1 MSPELISILVLVV
14 VFVIAT
20 TRSVNMG
27 ALAFA
32 AAFAVGGLVADLDAD
47 GIFAGFPGDL
57 FVVLVGVTYLFAIAR
72 ANGTTDWLV
81 HAAVRLVRGRVAL
94 IPWVMFA
101 LTGALT
107 AIGAV
112 SPAAVAI
119 VAPVALSFA
128 ARYGISPLLMGAMVV
143 HGAQAGGFSPISIY
157 GSIVN
162 GIVEREKL
170 PGNEVVLFLAS
181 LAANLVIAAVVF
193 VVCGGLKLWA
203 RGAVTD
209 SDSAG
214 ADPTPAAGSPAQ
226 GAGSPAQGAGS
237 PAQGAGSPAQGAG
250 SPAPAAGSPAPAAGS
265 PAPAASNTAPGAGS
279 PAPAASHA
287 VAAASSPAPAASNPA
302 PAAGSRAAGAARVGA
317 AAPGTA
323 QLRTHPAPATPTRSP
338 EETRLTPARTATL
351 TSLLALVVA
360 VLVFDLDAGLTAITL
375 AVLLSTAWP
384 EDSRKATGQIAWP
397 TVLLICGVLTYVGVL
412 DEMGTITWAGEGV
425 GGIGVPLLA
434 AVLLCYIGALVSAF
448 ASSVGIMGA
457 LIPLAVP
464 FLERGEI
471 GAIGMIAA
479 LAVSAT
485 VVDVS
490 PFSTN
495 GALVL
500 AAAPDVDR
508 ERFFRQLMVYGGI
521 VVAVVPA
528 AAWLVMVV
536 PGWG

>member
-32 AAFAVGGLVADLDAD
+32 AAFGVGALVADLDAD

-81 HAAVRLVRGRVAL
+81 HAAIRLVRGRVAL

-119 VAPVALSFA
+119 VAPLALSFA

-157 GSIVN
+157 GTIVN

-170 PGNEVVLFLAS
+170 PGSEITLFLAS
-181 LAANLVIAAVVF
+181 LTVNLVIAGVVF
-193 VVCGGLKLWA
+193 ALFGGLKLWA
-203 RGAVTD
+203 QGSVAVD
-209 SDSAG
+209 GDG
-214 ADPTPAAGSPAQ
+214 GGE
-226 GAGSPAQGAGS
+226 GAGK
-237 PAQGAGSPAQGAG
+237 
-250 SPAPAAGSPAPAAGS
+250 AATGESGDGTS
-265 PAPAASNTAPGAGS
+265 GTGTSGVSGGTGGTSRTAPGTS
-279 PAPAASHA
+279 PTAVATAAPAH
-287 VAAASSPAPAASNPA
+287 
-302 PAAGSRAAGAARVGA
+302 
-317 AAPGTA
+317 PGEPGPDTI
-323 QLRTHPAPATPTRSP
+323 
-338 EETRLTPARTATL
+338 RLTPARAATL
-351 TSLLALVVA
+351 TALVALVVA
-360 VLVFDLDAGLTAITL
+360 VLGFDLDAGLTAITL
-375 AVLLSTAWP
+375 AVLLSAAWP
-384 EDSRKATGQIAWP
+384 EDSRVAVGQIAWP

-412 DEMGTITWAGEGV
+412 DQMGTITWAGQGV
-425 GGIGVPLLA
+425 SGIGVPLLA
-434 AVLLCYIGALVSAF
+434 AVLLCYIGAIVSAF

-464 FLERGEI
+464 FLAQGEI
-471 GAIGMIAA
+471 GAIGMVSA

-521 VVAVVPA
+521 VVAAVPA
-528 AAWLVMVV
+528 VVWLVMVV

>member
-1 MSPELISILVLVV
+1 MSAELISILVLVV

-20 TRSVNMG
+20 TRSINMG

-32 AAFAVGGLVADLDAD
+32 AAFGVGTLVADLDAE

-81 HAAVRLVRGRVAL
+81 HAAIRLVRHRVVL

-101 LTGALT
+101 ITGVLT

-128 ARYGISPLLMGAMVV
+128 VRYGISPLLMGALVV

-170 PGNEVVLFLAS
+170 PGNELVLFLAS
-181 LAANLVIAAVVF
+181 LLVNLIIAIIVF
-193 VVCGGLKLWA
+193 VLFGGLKLSG
-203 RGAVTD
+203 RG
-209 SDSAG
+209 S
-214 ADPTPAAGSPAQ
+214 
-226 GAGSPAQGAGS
+226 
-237 PAQGAGSPAQGAG
+237 
-250 SPAPAAGSPAPAAGS
+250 
-265 PAPAASNTAPGAGS
+265 
-279 PAPAASHA
+279 
-287 VAAASSPAPAASNPA
+287 
-302 PAAGSRAAGAARVGA
+302 VGA
-317 AAPGTA
+317 A
-323 QLRTHPAPATPTRSP
+323 
-338 EETRLTPARTATL
+338 EEKAAEQDAEKSRLTPARATTL
-351 TSLLALVVA
+351 GALVVLVVA
-360 VLVFDLDAGLTAITL
+360 VLGFDLDVGLASITL
-375 AVLLSTAWP
+375 AVALSALWP
-384 EDSRKATGQIAWP
+384 ETSRRAVDQIAWP
-397 TVLLICGVLTYVGVL
+397 TVLLICGVITYVGVL
-412 DEMGTITWAGEGV
+412 EEMGTIAWTGEGV
-425 GGIGVPLLA
+425 SDIGIPLLA
-434 AVLLCYIGALVSAF
+434 AVLLCYIGAIISAF

-464 FLERGEI
+464 FLAQGEI
-471 GAIGMIAA
+471 GAVGMIAA

-508 ERFFRQLMVYGGI
+508 DRFFRQLMVYGGV

-528 AAWLVMVV
+528 AVWLVLVV
-536 PGWG
+536 PGF

>member
-1 MSPELISILVLVV
+1 MSAELISILVLVV

-20 TRSVNMG
+20 TRSINMG

-32 AAFAVGGLVADLDAD
+32 AAFGVGELVADLNAD
-47 GIFAGFPGDL
+47 EIFAGFPGDL

-81 HAAVRLVRGRVAL
+81 HASIRLVRGRVAL
-94 IPWVMFA
+94 IPWVMFV

-119 VAPVALSFA
+119 VAPIALSFA

-143 HGAQAGGFSPISIY
+143 HGAQGGGFSPISIY

-162 GIVEREKL
+162 GIVERENL
-170 PGNEVVLFLAS
+170 PGNEIALFLAS
-181 LAANLVIAAVVF
+181 LIANLVIAGVVF
-193 VVCGGLKLWA
+193 VLFGGLKLWA
-203 RGAVTD
+203 QGAVPLD
-209 SDSAG
+209 EPSKGPSKDASDKDDLPEGGSGPRPAG
-214 ADPTPAAGSPAQ
+214 TAAGT
-226 GAGSPAQGAGS
+226 GTGSGS
-237 PAQGAGSPAQGAG
+237 GSGT
-250 SPAPAAGSPAPAAGS
+250 
-265 PAPAASNTAPGAGS
+265 NTAVATRPD
-279 PAPAASHA
+279 AP
-287 VAAASSPAPAASNPA
+287 
-302 PAAGSRAAGAARVGA
+302 
-317 AAPGTA
+317 T
-323 QLRTHPAPATPTRSP
+323 TPDT
-338 EETRLTPARTATL
+338 TRLTPARIATL
-351 TSLLALVVA
+351 TSLVALVVA
-360 VLVFDLDAGLTAITL
+360 VLAFDLDAGLTAITL
-375 AVLLSTAWP
+375 AVVLSTAWP
-384 EDSRKATGQIAWP
+384 EDSRNAVGQIAWS

-425 GGIGVPLLA
+425 SDIGVPLLA
-434 AVLLCYIGALVSAF
+434 AVLLCYIGAIVSAF

-464 FLERGEI
+464 FLAQGEI
-471 GAIGMIAA
+471 GAIGMVCA

-528 AAWLVMVV
+528 VVWLALVV
-536 PGWG
+536 PNWG

>member
-1 MSPELISILVLVV
+1 MSPELISVLVLAV

-32 AAFAVGGLVADLDAD
+32 AAFGVGTLVADLDAD
-47 GIFAGFPGDL
+47 GVFAGFPGDL

-81 HAAVRLVRGRVAL
+81 HAAVRMVRGRVAL

-119 VAPVALSFA
+119 VAPIALSFA
-128 ARYGISPLLMGAMVV
+128 ARYRISPLLMGAMVV

-170 PGNEVVLFLAS
+170 PGSEVTLFLAS
-181 LAANLVIAAVVF
+181 LLVNLVIAAVVF
-193 VVCGGLKLWA
+193 VVCGGLKLW
-203 RGAVTD
+203 RQGAVTGEALPAPGGTGAD
-209 SDSAG
+209 DGPATGGTGTGGAG
-214 ADPTPAAGSPAQ
+214 AEAGTRTA
-226 GAGSPAQGAGS
+226 
-237 PAQGAGSPAQGAG
+237 
-250 SPAPAAGSPAPAAGS
+250 PAPTAVATRPEAPPAGAL
-265 PAPAASNTAPGAGS
+265 TAP
-279 PAPAASHA
+279 
-287 VAAASSPAPAASNPA
+287 V
-302 PAAGSRAAGAARVGA
+302 V
-317 AAPGTA
+317 
-323 QLRTHPAPATPTRSP
+323 
-338 EETRLTPARTATL
+338 ATL
-351 TSLLALVVA
+351 VSLVALVVA
-360 VLVFDLDAGLTAITL
+360 VLGFDLDAGLTAITL
-375 AVLLSTAWP
+375 AVVLSTAWP
-384 EDSRKATGQIAWP
+384 EDSRRAVGQIAWP

-434 AVLLCYIGALVSAF
+434 AVLLCYIGAIVSAF

-464 FLERGEI
+464 FLAQGEI
-471 GAIGMIAA
+471 GAVGMVAA

-508 ERFFRQLMVYGGI
+508 ERFFRQLMAYGGI
-521 VVAVVPA
+521 VVAAVPA
-528 AAWLVMVV
+528 AVWLVMVV

>member
-1 MSPELISILVLVV
+1 VV

-20 TRSVNMG
+20 TRSINMG

-32 AAFAVGGLVADLDAD
+32 AAFGVGELVADLDAD

-81 HAAVRLVRGRVAL
+81 HAAIRLVRGRIVL

-101 LTGALT
+101 ITGALT

-119 VAPVALSFA
+119 VAPIALSFA
-128 ARYGISPLLMGAMVV
+128 ARYGISPLLMGALVV

-162 GIVEREKL
+162 GVVERENL
-170 PGNEVVLFLAS
+170 PGNELVLFFAS
-181 LAANLVIAAVVF
+181 LVVNLIIAAIVF
-193 VVCGGLKLWA
+193 VLFGGLKLKG
-203 RGAVTD
+203 RELD
-209 SDSAG
+209 SEGDGRTKGNGTGELA
-214 ADPTPAAGSPAQ
+214 ADAA
-226 GAGSPAQGAGS
+226 
-237 PAQGAGSPAQGAG
+237 
-250 SPAPAAGSPAPAAGS
+250 
-265 PAPAASNTAPGAGS
+265 N
-279 PAPAASHA
+279 
-287 VAAASSPAPAASNPA
+287 
-302 PAAGSRAAGAARVGA
+302 
-317 AAPGTA
+317 
-323 QLRTHPAPATPTRSP
+323 
-338 EETRLTPARTATL
+338 LTPARTATL
-351 TSLLALVVA
+351 TALAALVVA
-360 VLVFDLDAGLTAITL
+360 VLVFDLDAGLSAITL
-375 AVLLSTAWP
+375 AVILSAFWP
-384 EDSRKATGQIAWP
+384 DASRKAVGEVAWP

-412 DEMGTITWAGEGV
+412 EEMGTIEYAGNAV
-425 GGIGVPLLA
+425 GDIGVPLLA
-434 AVLLCYIGALVSAF
+434 AVLLCYIAAIISAF

-464 FLERGEI
+464 FLAQGEI
-471 GAIGMIAA
+471 GAVGMIAA

-521 VVAVVPA
+521 VVAAVPA
-528 AAWLVMVV
+528 AVWLVMVV
-536 PGWG
+536 PGFG

>member
-1 MSPELISILVLVV
+1 MSAELISILVLVV

-20 TRSVNMG
+20 TRSINMG

-32 AAFAVGGLVADLDAD
+32 AAFGVGELVADLNAD
-47 GIFAGFPGDL
+47 EIFAGFPGDL

-81 HAAVRLVRGRVAL
+81 HASIRLVRGRVAL
-94 IPWVMFA
+94 IPWVMFVI
-101 LTGALT
+101 TGALT

-119 VAPVALSFA
+119 VAPIALSFA

-143 HGAQAGGFSPISIY
+143 HGAQGGGFSPISIY

-162 GIVEREKL
+162 GIVERENL
-170 PGNEVVLFLAS
+170 PGNEIALFLAS
-181 LAANLVIAAVVF
+181 LLANLVIAGVVF
-193 VVCGGLKLWA
+193 VLFGGLKLWA
-203 RGAVTD
+203 QGAVTPD
-209 SDSAG
+209 EPSKDASDEGGLPEGGSGPQPAG
-214 ADPTPAAGSPAQ
+214 TAAGT
-226 GAGSPAQGAGS
+226 GTGTG
-237 PAQGAGSPAQGAG
+237 
-250 SPAPAAGSPAPAAGS
+250 
-265 PAPAASNTAPGAGS
+265 SNTAVATRPD
-279 PAPAASHA
+279 APTK
-287 VAAASSPAPAASNPA
+287 PD
-302 PAAGSRAAGAARVGA
+302 
-317 AAPGTA
+317 T
-323 QLRTHPAPATPTRSP
+323 
-338 EETRLTPARTATL
+338 TRLTPARIATL
-351 TSLLALVVA
+351 TSLVALVVA
-360 VLVFDLDAGLTAITL
+360 VLAFDLDAGLTAITL
-375 AVLLSTAWP
+375 AVVLSTAWP
-384 EDSRKATGQIAWP
+384 EDSRNAVGQIAWS

-425 GGIGVPLLA
+425 SGIGVPLLA
-434 AVLLCYIGALVSAF
+434 AVLLCYIGAIVSAF

-464 FLERGEI
+464 FLAQGEI
-471 GAIGMIAA
+471 GAVGMVAA

-521 VVAVVPA
+521 VVAAVPA
-528 AAWLVMVV
+528 VAWLVMVV
-536 PGWG
+536 PNWG

>member
-1 MSPELISILVLVV
+1 MSPELISILVLAV

-20 TRSVNMG
+20 TRSINMG

-32 AAFAVGGLVADLDAD
+32 AAFAVGTLVADLDAD

-81 HAAVRLVRGRVAL
+81 HASIRLVRGRVAL

-119 VAPVALSFA
+119 VAPIALSFA

-143 HGAQAGGFSPISIY
+143 HGAQGGGFSPISIY

-162 GIVEREKL
+162 GIVERENL
-170 PGNEVVLFLAS
+170 PGNEVTLFLAS
-181 LAANLVIAAVVF
+181 LIVNLVIAGIVF
-193 VVCGGLKLWA
+193 VLFGGLKLWA
-203 RGAVTD
+203 QGAVDTEADGNSGGTGTEGEPLSGGGGTD
-209 SDSAG
+209 G
-214 ADPTPAAGSPAQ
+214 AATTATR
-226 GAGSPAQGAGS
+226 
-237 PAQGAGSPAQGAG
+237 
-250 SPAPAAGSPAPAAGS
+250 PAP
-265 PAPAASNTAPGAGS
+265 TAT
-279 PAPAASHA
+279 A
-287 VAAASSPAPAASNPA
+287 VA
-302 PAAGSRAAGAARVGA
+302 
-317 AAPGTA
+317 T
-323 QLRTHPAPATPTRSP
+323 TH
-338 EETRLTPARTATL
+338 LTPARTATL
-351 TSLLALVVA
+351 LSLVALVVA
-360 VLVFDLDAGLTAITL
+360 VLAFDLDAGLTAITL

-384 EDSRKATGQIAWP
+384 EDSRKAVGEIAWP

-425 GGIGVPLLA
+425 SGIGVPLLA
-434 AVLLCYIGALVSAF
+434 AVLLCYIGAIVSAF

-464 FLERGEI
+464 FLAQGEI
-471 GAIGMIAA
+471 GAVGMVAA

-528 AAWLVMVV
+528 VAWLVMVV

>member
-32 AAFAVGGLVADLDAD
+32 AAFGVGTLVADLDAD

-119 VAPVALSFA
+119 VAPIALSFA
-128 ARYGISPLLMGAMVV
+128 TRYSISPLLMGTMVV

-170 PGNEVVLFLAS
+170 PGSEIGLFLAS
-181 LAANLVIAAVVF
+181 LVANLLIAAVLFAVL
-193 VVCGGLKLWA
+193 GGRKLWA
-203 RGAVTD
+203 RGAVAPEDGGVPGKGGTG
-209 SDSAG
+209 STGTG
-214 ADPTPAAGSPAQ
+214 ADANAGT
-226 GAGSPAQGAGS
+226 GAGTGGT
-237 PAQGAGSPAQGAG
+237 
-250 SPAPAAGSPAPAAGS
+250 APAAVAVRPDQETG
-265 PAPAASNTAPGAGS
+265 GAE
-279 PAPAASHA
+279 
-287 VAAASSPAPAASNPA
+287 
-302 PAAGSRAAGAARVGA
+302 
-317 AAPGTA
+317 GTGI
-323 QLRTHPAPATPTRSP
+323 
-338 EETRLTPARTATL
+338 RLTPARIATL
-351 TSLLALVVA
+351 AALVALVVA
-360 VLVFDLDAGLTAITL
+360 VLGFDLDAGLTAVTL
-375 AVLLSTAWP
+375 AVVLSTAWP
-384 EDSRKATGQIAWP
+384 DDSRRAVGEIAWS

-412 DEMGTITWAGEGV
+412 EEMGTITWAGEGV

-434 AVLLCYIGALVSAF
+434 AVLLCYIGAIVSAF

-464 FLERGEI
+464 FLAQGEI
-471 GAIGMIAA
+471 GAVGMVAA

-508 ERFFRQLMVYGGI
+508 DRFFRQLMIYGGI
-521 VVAVVPA
+521 VVAAVPVL
-528 AAWLVMVV
+528 AWLVLVV
-536 PGWG
+536 PGFG

>member
-119 VAPVALSFA
+119 VAPIALSFA

-203 RGAVTD
+203 RGAVQESGAEGDGGRGTGGEGT
-209 SDSAG
+209 AG
-214 ADPTPAAGSPAQ
+214 GANPAQ
-226 GAGSPAQGAGS
+226 PSPG
-237 PAQGAGSPAQGAG
+237 
-250 SPAPAAGSPAPAAGS
+250 
-265 PAPAASNTAPGAGS
+265 
-279 PAPAASHA
+279 
-287 VAAASSPAPAASNPA
+287 
-302 PAAGSRAAGAARVGA
+302 
-317 AAPGTA
+317 GTA
-323 QLRTHPAPATPTRSP
+323 TVTAVPTRSAAP
-338 EETRLTPARTATL
+338 DTTRLTPARTATL

-375 AVLLSTAWP
+375 AVVLSTAWP
-384 EDSRKATGQIAWP
+384 EVSRRAVGEIAWP

-471 GAIGMIAA
+471 GAVGMIAA

>member
-1 MSPELISILVLVV
+1 MSAELISILVLVV

-20 TRSVNMG
+20 TRSINMG

-32 AAFAVGGLVADLDAD
+32 AAFAVGELAADLDAD

-81 HAAVRLVRGRVAL
+81 HASIRLVRGRIAL
-94 IPWVMFA
+94 IPWVMFVI
-101 LTGALT
+101 TGALT

-119 VAPVALSFA
+119 VAPIALSFA
-128 ARYGISPLLMGAMVV
+128 AQYGISPLLMGAMVV
-143 HGAQAGGFSPISIY
+143 HGAQGGGFSPISIY

-162 GIVEREKL
+162 GIVERENL
-170 PGNEVVLFLAS
+170 PGNEIALFLAS
-181 LAANLVIAAVVF
+181 LVVNLLIAGVVF
-193 VVCGGLKLWA
+193 VLFGGLKLGG
-203 RGAVTD
+203 RDTGEE
-209 SDSAG
+209 SK
-214 ADPTPAAGSPAQ
+214 PAARE
-226 GAGSPAQGAGS
+226 AGSGLDPAKI
-237 PAQGAGSPAQGAG
+237 
-250 SPAPAAGSPAPAAGS
+250 
-265 PAPAASNTAPGAGS
+265 
-279 PAPAASHA
+279 
-287 VAAASSPAPAASNPA
+287 
-302 PAAGSRAAGAARVGA
+302 
-317 AAPGTA
+317 
-323 QLRTHPAPATPTRSP
+323 
-338 EETRLTPARTATL
+338 ATL
-351 TSLLALVVA
+351 AALVALVVA
-360 VLVFDLDAGLTAITL
+360 VLGFDLDAGLSAITL
-375 AVLLSTAWP
+375 AVILSAFWP
-384 EDSRKATGQIAWP
+384 ESSRKAVGEIAWSS
-397 TVLLICGVLTYVGVL
+397 VLLICGVLTYVGVL
-412 DEMGTITWAGEGV
+412 EEMGTIDWAGEGV
-425 GGIGVPLLA
+425 SDIGVPLLA
-434 AVLLCYIGALVSAF
+434 ALLLCYIGAIVSAF

-464 FLERGEI
+464 FLAQGEI
-471 GAIGMIAA
+471 GAVGMIAA

-528 AAWLVMVV
+528 AVWLALVV
-536 PGWG
+536 PGFG

>member
-32 AAFAVGGLVADLDAD
+32 AAFGVGTLVADLDAD

-128 ARYGISPLLMGAMVV
+128 TRYSISPLLMGTMVV

-170 PGNEVVLFLAS
+170 PGSEIGLFLAS
-181 LAANLVIAAVVF
+181 LVANLLIAAVLFAVL
-193 VVCGGLKLWA
+193 GGRKLWA
-203 RGAVTD
+203 RGAVTPED
-209 SDSAG
+209 GGTPGRDAE
-214 ADPTPAAGSPAQ
+214 PTGTDAAAGTGTGTGGTAPTAVAVRPDRETG
-226 GAGSPAQGAGS
+226 GAG
-237 PAQGAGSPAQGAG
+237 
-250 SPAPAAGSPAPAAGS
+250 
-265 PAPAASNTAPGAGS
+265 
-279 PAPAASHA
+279 
-287 VAAASSPAPAASNPA
+287 
-302 PAAGSRAAGAARVGA
+302 
-317 AAPGTA
+317 GTGV
-323 QLRTHPAPATPTRSP
+323 
-338 EETRLTPARTATL
+338 RLTPARIATL
-351 TSLLALVVA
+351 VALVALVVA
-360 VLVFDLDAGLTAITL
+360 VLGFDLDAGLTAVTL
-375 AVLLSTAWP
+375 AVVLSTAWP
-384 EDSRKATGQIAWP
+384 DDSRRAVGEIAWS

-412 DEMGTITWAGEGV
+412 EEMGTITWAGEGV

-434 AVLLCYIGALVSAF
+434 AVLLCYIGAIVSAF

-464 FLERGEI
+464 FLAQGEI
-471 GAIGMIAA
+471 GAVGMVAA

-508 ERFFRQLMVYGGI
+508 DRFFRQLMVYGGI
-521 VVAVVPA
+521 VVAAVPA
-528 AAWLVMVV
+528 LAWLVLVV
-536 PGWG
+536 PGFG

>member
-32 AAFAVGGLVADLDAD
+32 AAFGVGELVADLDAD
-47 GIFAGFPGDL
+47 GIFAGFPGAL

-81 HAAVRLVRGRVAL
+81 HAAIRLVRGRVAL

-119 VAPVALSFA
+119 VAPIALSFA
-128 ARYGISPLLMGAMVV
+128 AQYGISPLLMGAMVV

-157 GSIVN
+157 GTIVN
-162 GIVEREKL
+162 GIVEREHL
-170 PGNEVVLFLAS
+170 PGNEVALFLAS
-181 LAANLVIAAVVF
+181 LFANLAIAAVVF
-193 VVCGGLKLWA
+193 VLFGGRKLWA
-203 RGAVTD
+203 RGAQTVAGPAPQ
-209 SDSAG
+209 AG
-214 ADPTPAAGSPAQ
+214 AAPAKGDPPTPGGTSAQ
-226 GAGSPAQGAGS
+226 PSG
-237 PAQGAGSPAQGAG
+237 
-250 SPAPAAGSPAPAAGS
+250 
-265 PAPAASNTAPGAGS
+265 TAT
-279 PAPAASHA
+279 A
-287 VAAASSPAPAASNPA
+287 VAAPTDAPA
-302 PAAGSRAAGAARVGA
+302 GAV
-317 AAPGTA
+317 
-323 QLRTHPAPATPTRSP
+323 S
-338 EETRLTPARTATL
+338 LTPARVATL
-351 TSLLALVVA
+351 GALVALVVA
-360 VLVFDLDAGLTAITL
+360 VLAFDLDAGLTAITL
-375 AVLLSTAWP
+375 AVLLSTFWP
-384 EDSRKATGQIAWP
+384 EDSRKAVGQIAWS

-412 DEMGTITWAGEGV
+412 DEMGTIKWAGEGV
-425 GGIGVPLLA
+425 SGIGVPLLA
-434 AVLLCYIGALVSAF
+434 AVLLCYIGAIVSAF

-464 FLERGEI
+464 FLVQGEI
-471 GAIGMIAA
+471 GAVGMIAA

-500 AAAPDVDR
+500 AAAPEVDR
-508 ERFFRQLMVYGGI
+508 ERFFRQLMVYGGV

-528 AAWLVMVV
+528 VVWLVMVV
-536 PGWG
+536 PGFG

>member
-32 AAFAVGGLVADLDAD
+32 AAFGVGTLVADLDAD

-119 VAPVALSFA
+119 VAPIALSFA
-128 ARYGISPLLMGAMVV
+128 TRYSISPLLMGTMVV

-170 PGNEVVLFLAS
+170 PGSEIGLFLAS
-181 LAANLVIAAVVF
+181 LVANLLIAAVLFAVL
-193 VVCGGLKLWA
+193 GGRGLWA
-203 RGAVTD
+203 RGAVAPRDGGAPGKGGTETTAPGTGTD
-209 SDSAG
+209 AGTGTGTGTGTAAG
-214 ADPTPAAGSPAQ
+214 AGTGTGTDAGT
-226 GAGSPAQGAGS
+226 GGT
-237 PAQGAGSPAQGAG
+237 
-250 SPAPAAGSPAPAAGS
+250 APAAVAVR
-265 PAPAASNTAPGAGS
+265 PGEETG
-279 PAPAASHA
+279 
-287 VAAASSPAPAASNPA
+287 
-302 PAAGSRAAGAARVGA
+302 
-317 AAPGTA
+317 GTA
-323 QLRTHPAPATPTRSP
+323 EGL
-338 EETRLTPARTATL
+338 RLTPSRIATL
-351 TSLLALVVA
+351 VALVALVVA
-360 VLVFDLDAGLTAITL
+360 VLGFDLDAGLTAVTL
-375 AVLLSTAWP
+375 AVVLSTVWP
-384 EDSRKATGQIAWP
+384 DDSRRAVGEIAWS

-412 DEMGTITWAGEGV
+412 EEMGTITWAGEGV

-464 FLERGEI
+464 FLAQGEI
-471 GAIGMIAA
+471 GAAGMVAA

-508 ERFFRQLMVYGGI
+508 DRFFRQLMVYGGI
-521 VVAVVPA
+521 VVAAVPVL
-528 AAWLVMVV
+528 AWLVLVV
-536 PGWG
+536 PGFG

>member
-32 AAFAVGGLVADLDAD
+32 AAFGVGGLVADLDAD

-119 VAPVALSFA
+119 VAPIALSFA

-162 GIVEREKL
+162 GIVERENL
-170 PGNEVVLFLAS
+170 PGNEVVLFLSS
-181 LAANLVIAAVVF
+181 LAANLVIAGVVF
-193 VVCGGLKLWA
+193 VVCGGLKL
-203 RGAVTD
+203 RGD
-209 SDSAG
+209 I
-214 ADPTPAAGSPAQ
+214 
-226 GAGSPAQGAGS
+226 
-237 PAQGAGSPAQGAG
+237 
-250 SPAPAAGSPAPAAGS
+250 
-265 PAPAASNTAPGAGS
+265 
-279 PAPAASHA
+279 
-287 VAAASSPAPAASNPA
+287 
-302 PAAGSRAAGAARVGA
+302 AAGSRAAGAAPVPQK
-317 AAPGTA
+317 AAPRDAG
-323 QLRTHPAPATPTRSP
+323 LRTDPTPAPTPST
-338 EETRLTPARTATL
+338 ETTNLTPSRIATL

-360 VLVFDLDAGLTAITL
+360 VLAFDLDAGLTAITL
-375 AVLLSTAWP
+375 AVILSTLWP
-384 EDSRKATGQIAWP
+384 DDSRKATGQIAWP
-397 TVLLICGVLTYVGVL
+397 TVLLICGVLTYIGVL

-425 GGIGVPLLA
+425 GNIGVPLLA

-471 GAIGMIAA
+471 GAIGMVAA

>member
-32 AAFAVGGLVADLDAD
+32 AAFAVGELVADLDAD

-81 HAAVRLVRGRVAL
+81 HAAIRLVRGRVAL

-101 LTGALT
+101 LTAALT

-119 VAPVALSFA
+119 VAPIALSFA

-143 HGAQAGGFSPISIY
+143 HGAQGGGFSPISIY
-157 GSIVN
+157 GTIVN
-162 GIVEREKL
+162 GIVERENL
-170 PGNEVVLFLAS
+170 PGNEVFLFLAS
-181 LAANLVIAAVVF
+181 LTANVVIAAVVF
-193 VVCGGLKLWA
+193 LLFGGRKLWA
-203 RGAVTD
+203 MGAVEGD
-209 SDSAG
+209 A
-214 ADPTPAAGSPAQ
+214 AVAGSAPGTGGGKAPGTKG
-226 GAGSPAQGAGS
+226 GAGRPSPAGGGGPSPAGS
-237 PAQGAGSPAQGAG
+237 AIDT
-250 SPAPAAGSPAPAAGS
+250 APAATGTTGTTTVVPPAAE
-265 PAPAASNTAPGAGS
+265 
-279 PAPAASHA
+279 
-287 VAAASSPAPAASNPA
+287 
-302 PAAGSRAAGAARVGA
+302 
-317 AAPGTA
+317 
-323 QLRTHPAPATPTRSP
+323 PATTPL
-338 EETRLTPARTATL
+338 LTPARIATL
-351 TSLLALVVA
+351 TSLVALVIA

-375 AVLLSTAWP
+375 AVVLSTVWP
-384 EDSRKATGQIAWP
+384 ADSRKAVGEIAWS

-425 GGIGVPLLA
+425 SGIGVPLLA
-434 AVLLCYIGALVSAF
+434 AVLLCYIGAIVSAF

-464 FLERGEI
+464 FLAQGEI
-471 GAIGMIAA
+471 GAVGMIAA

-528 AAWLVMVV
+528 VVWLVLVV
-536 PGWG
+536 PGIG

>member
-119 VAPVALSFA
+119 VAPIALSFA

-193 VVCGGLKLWA
+193 VMCGGLKLWA
-203 RGAVTD
+203 RGAVNE
-209 SDSAG
+209 SDS
-214 ADPTPAAGSPAQ
+214 GSGGPVE
-226 GAGSPAQGAGS
+226 
-237 PAQGAGSPAQGAG
+237 
-250 SPAPAAGSPAPAAGS
+250 AAGSPAPAAAS
-265 PAPAASNTAPGAGS
+265 PAPAAGRRT
-279 PAPAASHA
+279 
-287 VAAASSPAPAASNPA
+287 
-302 PAAGSRAAGAARVGA
+302 AGAVRVGDGGTPCSSEA
-317 AAPGTA
+317 ESLGEAPGTA
-323 QLRTHPAPATPTRSP
+323 RLRTHPAPAAPTRSP
-338 EETRLTPARTATL
+338 EEARLTPARTATL
-351 TSLLALVVA
+351 TSLLALVLA

-384 EDSRKATGQIAWP
+384 KDSRKATGEIAWP

-471 GAIGMIAA
+471 GAVGMIAA

>member
-1 MSPELISILVLVV
+1 MSPELISILVLAV

-20 TRSVNMG
+20 TRSINMG

-32 AAFAVGGLVADLDAD
+32 AAFAVGTLVADLDAD

-72 ANGTTDWLV
+72 SNGTTDWLV
-81 HAAVRLVRGRVAL
+81 HASVRLVRGRVAL

-101 LTGALT
+101 LTGTLT

-119 VAPVALSFA
+119 VAPIALSFA

-143 HGAQAGGFSPISIY
+143 HGAQGGGFSPISIY

-170 PGNEVVLFLAS
+170 PGNEVTLFLAS
-181 LAANLVIAAVVF
+181 LIVNLVIAAVVF
-193 VVCGGLKLWA
+193 VACGGLRLWRQGSVTEVA
-203 RGAVTD
+203 GGAEVAGGDLKGRGELRD
-209 SDSAG
+209 QPQPAG
-214 ADPTPAAGSPAQ
+214 TGTT
-226 GAGSPAQGAGS
+226 
-237 PAQGAGSPAQGAG
+237 
-250 SPAPAAGSPAPAAGS
+250 
-265 PAPAASNTAPGAGS
+265 TAPGTHPSPTTTATATRGTT
-279 PAPAASHA
+279 PAPT
-287 VAAASSPAPAASNPA
+287 SSLP
-302 PAAGSRAAGAARVGA
+302 
-317 AAPGTA
+317 
-323 QLRTHPAPATPTRSP
+323 
-338 EETRLTPARTATL
+338 LTPPRTATL
-351 TSLLALVVA
+351 LSLVALVVA
-360 VLVFDLDAGLTAITL
+360 VLVLDLDAGLTAITL
-375 AVLLSTAWP
+375 AVVLSAIWP
-384 EDSRKATGQIAWP
+384 DDSRKAVGEIAWP

-434 AVLLCYIGALVSAF
+434 AVLLCYIGAIVSAF

-464 FLERGEI
+464 FLAQGEI
-471 GAIGMIAA
+471 GAIGMVAA

-528 AAWLVMVV
+528 VVWLLMVV

>member
-32 AAFAVGGLVADLDAD
+32 AAFAVGELVADLDAD

-81 HAAVRLVRGRVAL
+81 HASIRLVRGRVAL

-101 LTGALT
+101 ITGALT

-119 VAPVALSFA
+119 VAPIALSFA

-143 HGAQAGGFSPISIY
+143 HGAQGGGFSPISIY
-157 GSIVN
+157 GTIVN
-162 GIVEREKL
+162 GIVEREGL
-170 PGNEVVLFLAS
+170 PGNEVFLFLAS
-181 LAANLVIAAVVF
+181 LVVNVVIAGVMF
-193 VVCGGLKLWA
+193 VLFGGLKLWA
-203 RGAVTD
+203 QGAVPVD
-209 SDSAG
+209 G
-214 ADPTPAAGSPAQ
+214 ATGATEGGGSPAQ
-226 GAGSPAQGAGS
+226 RDAPTEGTGSTTPS
-237 PAQGAGSPAQGAG
+237 
-250 SPAPAAGSPAPAAGS
+250 
-265 PAPAASNTAPGAGS
+265 
-279 PAPAASHA
+279 
-287 VAAASSPAPAASNPA
+287 
-302 PAAGSRAAGAARVGA
+302 
-317 AAPGTA
+317 GTA
-323 QLRTHPAPATPTRSP
+323 LSATGTGPATGPATAVSTRP
-338 EETRLTPARTATL
+338 EAPDTTRLTPARIATL
-351 TSLLALVVA
+351 TALVALVVA
-360 VLVFDLDAGLTAITL
+360 VLAFDLDAGLTSITL
-375 AVLLSTAWP
+375 AVILSAAWP
-384 EDSRKATGQIAWP
+384 EDSRRAVGQIAWS

-412 DEMGTITWAGEGV
+412 EEIGTIKWAGEGV

-434 AVLLCYIGALVSAF
+434 AVLLCYIGAIVSAF

-464 FLERGEI
+464 FLAQGEI
-471 GAIGMIAA
+471 GAVGMVAA

-508 ERFFRQLMVYGGI
+508 ERFFRQLMIYGGI
-521 VVAVVPA
+521 VVTVVPA
-528 AAWLVMVV
+528 VVWLVLVV
-536 PGWG
+536 PGFG

>member
-20 TRSVNMG
+20 TRSINMG

-32 AAFAVGGLVADLDAD
+32 AAFGVGTLVADLDAD

-81 HAAVRLVRGRVAL
+81 HAAIRLVRGRVAL

-143 HGAQAGGFSPISIY
+143 HGAQGGGFSPISIY

-170 PGNEVVLFLAS
+170 PGNEVALFLAS
-181 LAANLVIAAVVF
+181 LVVNLVIAGVVF
-193 VVCGGLKLWA
+193 VVCGGLGLW
-203 RGAVTD
+203 RQGSVTD
-209 SDSAG
+209 GEGSAPKGRGELRDQPRWHRTEQTTDPGTSSG
-214 ADPTPAAGSPAQ
+214 ATVTR
-226 GAGSPAQGAGS
+226 
-237 PAQGAGSPAQGAG
+237 
-250 SPAPAAGSPAPAAGS
+250 PAP
-265 PAPAASNTAPGAGS
+265 TATDLS
-279 PAPAASHA
+279 
-287 VAAASSPAPAASNPA
+287 
-302 PAAGSRAAGAARVGA
+302 
-317 AAPGTA
+317 T
-323 QLRTHPAPATPTRSP
+323 
-338 EETRLTPARTATL
+338 TRLTPARIATL
-351 TSLLALVVA
+351 TSLVALVIA
-360 VLVFDLDAGLTAITL
+360 VLAFDLDAGLSAITL
-375 AVLLSTAWP
+375 AVFLSTAWP
-384 EDSRKATGQIAWP
+384 EDSKKAVGEIAWP

-434 AVLLCYIGALVSAF
+434 AVLLCYIGAIVSAF

-464 FLERGEI
+464 FLAQGEI
-471 GAIGMIAA
+471 GAVGMVAA

-508 ERFFRQLMVYGGI
+508 ERFFRQLMMYGGI

-528 AAWLVMVV
+528 VVWLVMVV

>member
-14 VFVIAT
+14 VFVVAT

-32 AAFAVGGLVADLDAD
+32 AAFGVGELVADLDAD

-81 HAAVRLVRGRVAL
+81 HASIRLVRGRVAL

-101 LTGALT
+101 LAGALT

-119 VAPVALSFA
+119 VAPIALSFA
-128 ARYGISPLLMGAMVV
+128 TRYGISPLLMGAMVV

-157 GSIVN
+157 GTIVN

-170 PGNEVVLFLAS
+170 PGNEIALFLAS
-181 LAANLVIAAVVF
+181 LLTNLVIAGIVF
-193 VVCGGLKLWA
+193 VFFGGLKLWA
-203 RGAVTD
+203 RGAVTPTGGH
-209 SDSAG
+209 AG
-214 ADPTPAAGSPAQ
+214 GSGGSGGRGKGSGPVSE
-226 GAGSPAQGAGS
+226 GAGSAT
-237 PAQGAGSPAQGAG
+237 
-250 SPAPAAGSPAPAAGS
+250 APAG
-265 PAPAASNTAPGAGS
+265 T
-279 PAPAASHA
+279 A
-287 VAAASSPAPAASNPA
+287 VATRADAPDSPD
-302 PAAGSRAAGAARVGA
+302 
-317 AAPGTA
+317 T
-323 QLRTHPAPATPTRSP
+323 
-338 EETRLTPARTATL
+338 TRLTPARIATL
-351 TSLLALVVA
+351 TALVALVVA
-360 VLVFDLDAGLTAITL
+360 VLAFDLDAGLTAITL
-375 AVLLSTAWP
+375 AVVLSAAWP
-384 EDSRKATGQIAWP
+384 DDSRTAVGQIAWS

-412 DEMGTITWAGEGV
+412 DQMGTIKWAGEGV

-464 FLERGEI
+464 FLAQGEI
-471 GAIGMIAA
+471 GAVGMVAA

-528 AAWLVMVV
+528 VVWLVMVV
-536 PGWG
+536 PGFG

>member
-1 MSPELISILVLVV
+1 MSPELVSILVLVV

-32 AAFAVGGLVADLDAD
+32 AAFGVGTLVADLDAD

-128 ARYGISPLLMGAMVV
+128 TRYAISPLLMGTMVV

-162 GIVEREKL
+162 GIVEREDL
-170 PGNEVVLFLAS
+170 PGSEITLFLAS
-181 LAANLVIAAVVF
+181 LIANLLIAGVLFALF
-193 VVCGGLKLWA
+193 GGRKLWA
-203 RGAVTD
+203 RGAVAPEDGGRTGD
-209 SDSAG
+209 GTAG
-214 ADPTPAAGSPAQ
+214 TGKTGTGETGTAGTGRTGTAGPATGTSGTVPT
-226 GAGSPAQGAGS
+226 GAGTATGTAPTAVAVRPGQDTAGDGGDYGDDGAG
-237 PAQGAGSPAQGAG
+237 P
-250 SPAPAAGSPAPAAGS
+250 
-265 PAPAASNTAPGAGS
+265 
-279 PAPAASHA
+279 
-287 VAAASSPAPAASNPA
+287 
-302 PAAGSRAAGAARVGA
+302 
-317 AAPGTA
+317 
-323 QLRTHPAPATPTRSP
+323 
-338 EETRLTPARTATL
+338 RLTPARIATL
-351 TSLLALVVA
+351 VALVALVVA
-360 VLVFDLDAGLTAITL
+360 VLGFDLDAGLTAVSL
-375 AVLLSTAWP
+375 AVVLSTVWP
-384 EDSRKATGQIAWP
+384 DDSRRAVGEIAWS

-412 DEMGTITWAGEGV
+412 EEMGTITWAGEGV

-464 FLERGEI
+464 FLAQGEI
-471 GAIGMIAA
+471 GAVGMVAA

-521 VVAVVPA
+521 VVAAVPA
-528 AAWLVMVV
+528 LAWLVLVV
-536 PGWG
+536 PGFG

>member
-1 MSPELISILVLVV
+1 MSAELISILVLVV

-20 TRSVNMG
+20 TRSINMG

-32 AAFAVGGLVADLDAD
+32 AAFGVGELVANLDAD
-47 GIFAGFPGDL
+47 KIFAGFPGDL

-81 HAAVRLVRGRVAL
+81 HASIRLVRGRVVL
-94 IPWVMFA
+94 IPWVMFV

-119 VAPVALSFA
+119 VAPIALSFA
-128 ARYGISPLLMGAMVV
+128 ARYSISPLLMGAMVV
-143 HGAQAGGFSPISIY
+143 HGAQGGGFSPISIY

-162 GIVEREKL
+162 GIVEREGL
-170 PGNEVVLFLAS
+170 PGNEVALFLAS
-181 LAANLVIAAVVF
+181 LIVNLVIAAVVF
-193 VVCGGLKLWA
+193 VVFGGLKLRNDA
-203 RGAVTD
+203 DVAVSAAGKELDKETD
-209 SDSAG
+209 AG
-214 ADPTPAAGSPAQ
+214 ADARVDAGADKAAVGESAEDDD
-226 GAGSPAQGAGS
+226 
-237 PAQGAGSPAQGAG
+237 
-250 SPAPAAGSPAPAAGS
+250 
-265 PAPAASNTAPGAGS
+265 ASRL
-279 PAPAASHA
+279 
-287 VAAASSPAPAASNPA
+287 NPA
-302 PAAGSRAAGAARVGA
+302 RI
-317 AAPGTA
+317 
-323 QLRTHPAPATPTRSP
+323 
-338 EETRLTPARTATL
+338 ATL
-351 TSLLALVVA
+351 AALVALVVA
-360 VLVFDLDAGLTAITL
+360 VLAFDLDAGLTSITL
-375 AVLLSTAWP
+375 AVLLSTFWA
-384 EDSRKATGQIAWP
+384 EDSRNAVSQIAWP

-412 DEMGTITWAGEGV
+412 DEMGTIDWAGEGV
-425 GGIGVPLLA
+425 SDIGVPLVS

-464 FLERGEI
+464 FLAQGEI
-471 GAIGMIAA
+471 GAVGMVAA

-508 ERFFRQLMVYGGI
+508 ERFFRQLMMYGGI

-528 AAWLVMVV
+528 VVWLALVV
-536 PGWG
+536 PDWG

>member
-20 TRSVNMG
+20 TRSINMG

-32 AAFAVGGLVADLDAD
+32 AAFGVGTLVADLDAD

-81 HAAVRLVRGRVAL
+81 HAAIRLVRGRVAL

-143 HGAQAGGFSPISIY
+143 HGAQGGGFSPISIY

-170 PGNEVVLFLAS
+170 PGNEVALFLAS
-181 LAANLVIAAVVF
+181 LIVNIVIAGVVF
-193 VVCGGLKLWA
+193 VLFGGLKLWA
-203 RGAVTD
+203 RGAVTKGEG
-209 SDSAG
+209 SAPKG
-214 ADPTPAAGSPAQ
+214 RGELRDQPQRSGTGTKTDPGTHPSPTTTTTATT
-226 GAGSPAQGAGS
+226 ATRETA
-237 PAQGAGSPAQGAG
+237 
-250 SPAPAAGSPAPAAGS
+250 PAPTLP
-265 PAPAASNTAPGAGS
+265 
-279 PAPAASHA
+279 
-287 VAAASSPAPAASNPA
+287 
-302 PAAGSRAAGAARVGA
+302 
-317 AAPGTA
+317 
-323 QLRTHPAPATPTRSP
+323 
-338 EETRLTPARTATL
+338 LTPPRIATL
-351 TSLLALVVA
+351 VSLVALVVA
-360 VLVFDLDAGLTAITL
+360 VLVLDLDAGLTAITL
-375 AVLLSTAWP
+375 AVVLSTVWP
-384 EDSRKATGQIAWP
+384 ADSKKAVGEIAWP

-434 AVLLCYIGALVSAF
+434 AVLLCYIGAIVSAF

-464 FLERGEI
+464 FLAQGEI
-471 GAIGMIAA
+471 GAVGMVAA

-508 ERFFRQLMVYGGI
+508 ERFFRQLMMYGGI

-528 AAWLVMVV
+528 VVWLVMVV

>member
-32 AAFAVGGLVADLDAD
+32 AAFGVGTLVADLDAD

-119 VAPVALSFA
+119 VAPIALSFA
-128 ARYGISPLLMGAMVV
+128 TRYSISPLLMGTMVV

-162 GIVEREKL
+162 GIVERENL
-170 PGNEVVLFLAS
+170 PGSEVGLFLAS
-181 LAANLVIAAVVF
+181 LVANLLIAAVLF
-193 VVCGGLKLWA
+193 ALLGGRKLWA
-203 RGAVTD
+203 RGAVTPED
-209 SDSAG
+209 GGVLGTGGTEATGSGTGAGPGPGAGTGTGAG
-214 ADPTPAAGSPAQ
+214 A
-226 GAGSPAQGAGS
+226 GAGGT
-237 PAQGAGSPAQGAG
+237 
-250 SPAPAAGSPAPAAGS
+250 APAAVAVRPDQETG
-265 PAPAASNTAPGAGS
+265 GAE
-279 PAPAASHA
+279 
-287 VAAASSPAPAASNPA
+287 
-302 PAAGSRAAGAARVGA
+302 
-317 AAPGTA
+317 GTGV
-323 QLRTHPAPATPTRSP
+323 L
-338 EETRLTPARTATL
+338 LTPARIATL
-351 TSLLALVVA
+351 AALVALVVA
-360 VLVFDLDAGLTAITL
+360 VLGFDLDAGLTAVTL
-375 AVLLSTAWP
+375 AVVLSTAWP
-384 EDSRKATGQIAWP
+384 DDSRRAVGEIAWS

-412 DEMGTITWAGEGV
+412 EEMGTITWAGEGV

-434 AVLLCYIGALVSAF
+434 AVLLCYIGAIVSAF

-464 FLERGEI
+464 FLAQGEI
-471 GAIGMIAA
+471 GAVGMIAA

-508 ERFFRQLMVYGGI
+508 ERFFRQLMIYGGI
-521 VVAVVPA
+521 VVAAVPA
-528 AAWLVMVV
+528 LAWLVLVV
-536 PGWG
+536 PGFG

>member
-1 MSPELISILVLVV
+1 MSPELISILVLAV

-32 AAFAVGGLVADLDAD
+32 AAFAVGTLVADLDAD

-72 ANGTTDWLV
+72 SNGTTDWLV
-81 HAAVRLVRGRVAL
+81 HASVRLVRGRVAL

-119 VAPVALSFA
+119 VAPIALSFA

-143 HGAQAGGFSPISIY
+143 HGAQGGGFSPISIY

-162 GIVEREKL
+162 GIVDREKL
-170 PGNEVVLFLAS
+170 PGSDITLFLAS
-181 LAANLVIAAVVF
+181 LVVNLVIAAVVF
-193 VVCGGLKLWA
+193 VVCGGLRLWRQGSLPEGA
-203 RGAVTD
+203 GGALKGRGAAIDLRLPPRGPDQPQGTGTGATTD
-209 SDSAG
+209 RGTHPSPTTTAT
-214 ADPTPAAGSPAQ
+214 ATRETTPA
-226 GAGSPAQGAGS
+226 
-237 PAQGAGSPAQGAG
+237 
-250 SPAPAAGSPAPAAGS
+250 
-265 PAPAASNTAPGAGS
+265 
-279 PAPAASHA
+279 
-287 VAAASSPAPAASNPA
+287 
-302 PAAGSRAAGAARVGA
+302 
-317 AAPGTA
+317 
-323 QLRTHPAPATPTRSP
+323 PTSALP
-338 EETRLTPARTATL
+338 LTPPRVATL
-351 TSLLALVVA
+351 ISLVALVLA

-375 AVLLSTAWP
+375 AVVLSTAWP
-384 EDSRKATGQIAWP
+384 DDSRKAVGDIAWP

-425 GGIGVPLLA
+425 SGIGVPLLA
-434 AVLLCYIGALVSAF
+434 AVLLCYIGAIVSAF

-464 FLERGEI
+464 FLAQGEI
-471 GAIGMIAA
+471 GAVGMVAA

-528 AAWLVMVV
+528 VVWLVMVV

>member
-1 MSPELISILVLVV
+1 MSAELISILVLVV

-32 AAFAVGGLVADLDAD
+32 AAFGVGELVADLDAD
-47 GIFAGFPGDL
+47 KIFAGFPGDL

-81 HAAVRLVRGRVAL
+81 HASIRLVRGRVVL
-94 IPWVMFA
+94 IPWVMFV

-119 VAPVALSFA
+119 VAPIALSFA
-128 ARYGISPLLMGAMVV
+128 ARYSISPLLMGAMVV
-143 HGAQAGGFSPISIY
+143 HGAQGGGFSPISIY

-162 GIVEREKL
+162 GIVEREGL
-170 PGNEVVLFLAS
+170 PGNEVALFLAS
-181 LAANLVIAAVVF
+181 LVANLVIAGVVF
-193 VVCGGLKLWA
+193 VLFGGLRL
-203 RGAVTD
+203 RGGG
-209 SDSAG
+209 AG
-214 ADPTPAAGSPAQ
+214 ADAKGAEADGGG
-226 GAGSPAQGAGS
+226 GAGDTKRAGDTGDTRSAGDAEGAGNTE
-237 PAQGAGSPAQGAG
+237 GSGQD
-250 SPAPAAGSPAPAAGS
+250 
-265 PAPAASNTAPGAGS
+265 
-279 PAPAASHA
+279 
-287 VAAASSPAPAASNPA
+287 VF
-302 PAAGSRAAGAARVGA
+302 
-317 AAPGTA
+317 
-323 QLRTHPAPATPTRSP
+323 
-338 EETRLTPARTATL
+338 RLGPARIATL
-351 TSLLALVVA
+351 AALVALVVA
-360 VLVFDLDAGLTAITL
+360 VLAFDLDAGLTSITL
-375 AVLLSTAWP
+375 AVLLSTCWP
-384 EDSRKATGQIAWP
+384 QDSRTAVTQIAWP

-412 DEMGTITWAGEGV
+412 DEMGTIDWAGEGV
-425 GGIGVPLLA
+425 SDIGVPLLS

-464 FLERGEI
+464 FLAQGEI
-471 GAIGMIAA
+471 GAVGMVAA

-508 ERFFRQLMVYGGI
+508 ERFFRQLMMYGGT

-528 AAWLVMVV
+528 VVWLALVV
-536 PGWG
+536 PDWG

>member
-1 MSPELISILVLVV
+1 MSPQLISILVLAV

-32 AAFAVGGLVADLDAD
+32 AAFGVGELVADLDAD

-81 HAAVRLVRGRVAL
+81 HASIRLVRGRVAL
-94 IPWVMFA
+94 IPWVMFFI
-101 LTGALT
+101 TGALT

-119 VAPVALSFA
+119 VAPIALSFA

-143 HGAQAGGFSPISIY
+143 HGAQGGGFSPISIY
-157 GSIVN
+157 GTIVN

-170 PGNEVVLFLAS
+170 PGNEIALFLTS
-181 LAANLVIAAVVF
+181 LIANVIIAGVVF
-193 VVCGGLKLWA
+193 VLFGGLKLWA
-203 RGAVTD
+203 QGAVETD
-209 SDSAG
+209 DQRG
-214 ADPTPAAGSPAQ
+214 QEVPPEGGTGT
-226 GAGSPAQGAGS
+226 GTG
-237 PAQGAGSPAQGAG
+237 
-250 SPAPAAGSPAPAAGS
+250 
-265 PAPAASNTAPGAGS
+265 
-279 PAPAASHA
+279 
-287 VAAASSPAPAASNPA
+287 
-302 PAAGSRAAGAARVGA
+302 
-317 AAPGTA
+317 GTA
-323 QLRTHPAPATPTRSP
+323 TVATRPDTV
-338 EETRLTPARTATL
+338 RLTPARAATL
-351 TSLLALVVA
+351 TALAALVLA
-360 VLVFDLDAGLTAITL
+360 VLAFDLDAGLTAITL
-375 AVLLSTAWP
+375 AVVLSAVWP
-384 EDSRKATGQIAWP
+384 DDSRKAVGQIAWS

-425 GGIGVPLLA
+425 SDIGVPLLA
-434 AVLLCYIGALVSAF
+434 AVLLCYIGAIVSAF

-464 FLERGEI
+464 FLAQGEI
-471 GAIGMIAA
+471 GAIGMVAA

-528 AAWLVMVV
+528 VVWLVLVV
-536 PGWG
+536 PGFG

>member
-32 AAFAVGGLVADLDAD
+32 AAFGVGTLVADLDAD

-72 ANGTTDWLV
+72 SNGTTDWLV

-119 VAPVALSFA
+119 VAPIALSFA
-128 ARYGISPLLMGAMVV
+128 TRYSISPLLMGTMVV

-170 PGNEVVLFLAS
+170 PGSEIGLFLAS
-181 LAANLVIAAVVF
+181 LVANLLIAAVLFAVL
-193 VVCGGLKLWA
+193 GGRKLWA
-203 RGAVTD
+203 RGAVTPED
-209 SDSAG
+209 GGAPGKDGTGTTGTGSGTGTSAG
-214 ADPTPAAGSPAQ
+214 TGAAPT
-226 GAGSPAQGAGS
+226 
-237 PAQGAGSPAQGAG
+237 
-250 SPAPAAGSPAPAAGS
+250 
-265 PAPAASNTAPGAGS
+265 
-279 PAPAASHA
+279 A
-287 VAAASSPAPAASNPA
+287 VAVRPHQET
-302 PAAGSRAAGAARVGA
+302 G
-317 AAPGTA
+317 GTEG
-323 QLRTHPAPATPTRSP
+323 TGI
-338 EETRLTPARTATL
+338 RLTPARVATL
-351 TSLLALVVA
+351 AALVALVVA
-360 VLVFDLDAGLTAITL
+360 VLGFDLDAGLTAVTL
-375 AVLLSTAWP
+375 AVVLSTAWP
-384 EDSRKATGQIAWP
+384 DDSRRAVGEIAWS

-412 DEMGTITWAGEGV
+412 EEMGTITWAGEGV

-434 AVLLCYIGALVSAF
+434 AVLLCYIGAIVSAF

-464 FLERGEI
+464 FLAQGEI
-471 GAIGMIAA
+471 GAVGMVAA

-508 ERFFRQLMVYGGI
+508 DRFFRQLMVYGGI
-521 VVAVVPA
+521 VVAAVPA
-528 AAWLVMVV
+528 LAWLVLVV
-536 PGWG
+536 PGFG

>member
-119 VAPVALSFA
+119 VAPIALSFA

-181 LAANLVIAAVVF
+181 LAANLAIAAVVF
-193 VVCGGLKLWA
+193 VACGGLKLWA
-203 RGAVTD
+203 RGAVAEDD
-209 SDSAG
+209 SGGGGTAEAAG
-214 ADPTPAAGSPAQ
+214 TPAP
-226 GAGSPAQGAGS
+226 
-237 PAQGAGSPAQGAG
+237 
-250 SPAPAAGSPAPAAGS
+250 
-265 PAPAASNTAPGAGS
+265 
-279 PAPAASHA
+279 
-287 VAAASSPAPAASNPA
+287 AASSPAPAASGPA
-302 PAAGSRAAGAARVGA
+302 PAAGSRAAGAGRAGDGGA
-317 AAPGTA
+317 SPSSEAESFGEAPGTA
-323 QLRTHPAPATPTRSP
+323 RLRTRPAPATATPSP
-338 EETRLTPARTATL
+338 EEARLTPARTATL

-384 EDSRKATGQIAWP
+384 KDSRKATGEIAWP

-425 GGIGVPLLA
+425 GGIGMPLLA

-471 GAIGMIAA
+471 GAVGMVAA

>member
-1 MSPELISILVLVV
+1 MSPELVSILVLVV

-32 AAFAVGGLVADLDAD
+32 AAFGVGTLVADLDAD

-119 VAPVALSFA
+119 VAPIALSFA
-128 ARYGISPLLMGAMVV
+128 TRYAISPLLMGTMVV

-162 GIVEREKL
+162 GIVEREGL
-170 PGNEVVLFLAS
+170 PGSEVTLFLAS
-181 LAANLVIAAVVF
+181 LIANLLIAGVLFALL
-193 VVCGGLKLWA
+193 GGRKLWA
-203 RGAVTD
+203 RGSVPTD
-209 SDSAG
+209 G
-214 ADPTPAAGSPAQ
+214 ATGEGDARPADGETPGPGTDATSGTATGTGPATSGATPATPATPAAPTA
-226 GAGSPAQGAGS
+226 PT
-237 PAQGAGSPAQGAG
+237 
-250 SPAPAAGSPAPAAGS
+250 APASP
-265 PAPAASNTAPGAGS
+265 T
-279 PAPAASHA
+279 A
-287 VAAASSPAPAASNPA
+287 VAVRPGRE
-302 PAAGSRAAGAARVGA
+302 AGVTGGTGDTG
-317 AAPGTA
+317 GTA
-323 QLRTHPAPATPTRSP
+323 GII
-338 EETRLTPARTATL
+338 RLTPARIATL
-351 TSLLALVVA
+351 TALVALVVA
-360 VLVFDLDAGLTAITL
+360 VLGFDLDAGLTAVSL
-375 AVLLSTAWP
+375 AVVLSTAWP
-384 EDSRKATGQIAWP
+384 DDSRRAVGEIAWS

-412 DEMGTITWAGEGV
+412 EEMGTITWAGEGV

-434 AVLLCYIGALVSAF
+434 AVLLCYIGAVVSAF

-464 FLERGEI
+464 FLAQGEI
-471 GAIGMIAA
+471 GAVGMVAA

-521 VVAVVPA
+521 VVAAVPA
-528 AAWLVMVV
+528 LAWLVLVV
-536 PGWG
+536 PGLG

>member
-32 AAFAVGGLVADLDAD
+32 AAFGVGGLVADLDAD

-119 VAPVALSFA
+119 VAPIALSFA
-128 ARYGISPLLMGAMVV
+128 TRYRISPLLMGAMVV

-162 GIVEREKL
+162 GLVEREKL
-170 PGNEVVLFLAS
+170 PGNELVLFLAS
-181 LAANLVIAAVVF
+181 LTANLVIAGVVF

-203 RGAVTD
+203 QGAVD
-209 SDSAG
+209 ESGD
-214 ADPTPAAGSPAQ
+214 DDGS
-226 GAGSPAQGAGS
+226 
-237 PAQGAGSPAQGAG
+237 
-250 SPAPAAGSPAPAAGS
+250 
-265 PAPAASNTAPGAGS
+265 
-279 PAPAASHA
+279 
-287 VAAASSPAPAASNPA
+287 
-302 PAAGSRAAGAARVGA
+302 
-317 AAPGTA
+317 
-323 QLRTHPAPATPTRSP
+323 PAPATPTLP
-338 EETRLTPARTATL
+338 LEETTLTPSRTATL

-375 AVLLSTAWP
+375 AVILSTLWP

-434 AVLLCYIGALVSAF
+434 ALLLCYIGALVSAF

-471 GAIGMIAA
+471 GAIGMVAA